1 MEEDFDNGAALQ
13 VAAIIGASVFL
24 LGLVG
29 ALSKFVY

>member
-1 MEEDFDNGAALQ
+1 MQEDFGNGAVLQ

-29 ALSKFVY
+29 AFSKFVY

>member
-24 LGLVG
+24 LGLLG
-29 ALSKFVY
+29 AFSKFL

>member
-13 VAAIIGASVFL
+13 VAAIIGAGVFL

-29 ALSKFVY
+29 AFSKFVY

>member
-1 MEEDFDNGAALQ
+1 MEEDFNNGAALQ

-29 ALSKFVY
+29 AFSKFVY

>member
-1 MEEDFDNGAALQ
+1 MQEDIDNGAALQ

-29 ALSKFVY
+29 AFSKFVY

>member
-29 ALSKFVY
+29 AFSKFVY

>member
-1 MEEDFDNGAALQ
+1 MQEDFDNGAVLQ

-29 ALSKFVY
+29 AFSKFVY

>member
-1 MEEDFDNGAALQ
+1 MEENFDNGAALQ

-29 ALSKFVY
+29 AFSKFVY

>member
-29 ALSKFVY
+29 AFSKFL

>member
-24 LGLVG
+24 LGLLG
-29 ALSKFVY
+29 AFSKFLY

>member
-1 MEEDFDNGAALQ
+1 MQEDFDKGAALQ

-29 ALSKFVY
+29 AFSKFVY